1 MKFLITS
8 YLLLLLGLT
17 LSGCQNNNNSII
29 QTDNFETQALQ
40 IEQMTDT
47 TEPTLTLTVFKPTIT
62 LTPRFRY
69 AATPTESLSTPQV
82 WRFEVFPGGKFMYN
96 DKTVIQG
103 VHDDVKSQA
112 INLSVPEPY
121 FWEIIELPRPTRFAE
136 IEEHYVK
143 TAQEHGFIIGRNEQ
157 GETVAG
163 ENTYLMTF
171 IREDLSNTPRVTL
184 EFWPKTADYEAFMI
198 IFYSSPE

>member
-1 MKFLITS
+1 
-8 YLLLLLGLT
+8 
-17 LSGCQNNNNSII
+17 
-29 QTDNFETQALQ
+29 
-40 IEQMTDT
+40 
-47 TEPTLTLTVFKPTIT
+47 
-62 LTPRFRY
+62 
-69 AATPTESLSTPQV
+69 
-82 WRFEVFPGGKFMYN
+82 MYN

-103 VHDDVKSQA
+103 VHDNVKNQA

-121 FWEIIELPRPTRFAE
+121 FWEIIELPRQTRFAE
-136 IEEHYVK
+136 IEEYYVK